1 MSKERILIVEDND
14 ILREGLHILIE
25 AEGFRVISAEHGLDA
40 IEKMSGNCPD
50 LILSDIS
57 MPEMDGFEFYEAV
70 RKQPE
75 WVTIP
80 FVFLTARG
88 ERDDVFAS
96 KRLGVEDYLVKPVAR
111 EELITT
117 IRSRL
122 DRHQQLMLAQLQQAY
137 ESSLILLANAIE
149 LRDKYTRGHVERVT
163 HYAMLIAEK
172 MDMTITQIGHLRFGA
187 ILHDI
192 GKIYISENILC
203 KAESLDSNEWDE
215 MKRHASVGAN
225 LLQSISYLDNSIP
238 IIRHHHERWD
248 GHGYPDGLAGE
259 KIPLGA
265 RIVAVADSF
274 DAMTTSRV
282 YHQAIPS
289 QIALEEIIAG
299 KGTLY
304 DPSVVDAFQSSW
316 DEVLPM
322 VAISLFRMK

>member
-1 MSKERILIVEDND
+1 MSKERIIIVEDND

-25 AEGFRVISAEHGLDA
+25 TEGFRVISAENGLDA
-40 IEKMSGNCPD
+40 IEKMRDTCPD

-70 RKQPE
+70 RKHPE

-122 DRHQQLMLAQLQQAY
+122 DRNQQLLLAQLQQAY

-163 HYAMLIAEK
+163 HYAVLIAGK
-172 MDMTITQIGHLRFGA
+172 MGMTSTQIGHLRFGA

-192 GKIYISENILC
+192 GKIYISESILC
-203 KAESLDSNEWDE
+203 KVESLDGNEWDE
-215 MKRHASVGAN
+215 MKQHASVGAD
-225 LLQSISYLDNSIP
+225 LLQSISYLENSIP

-248 GHGYPDGLAGE
+248 GYGYPDGLIGE

-282 YHQAIPS
+282 YHQAITP
-289 QIALEEIIAG
+289 QIALEEIITG
-299 KGTLY
+299 KNTRY
-304 DPSVVDAFQSSW
+304 DPVVVEAFQSSW
-316 DEVLPM
+316 DDVKLMIEL
-322 VAISLFRMK
+322 